1 LLIAHLALE
10 RCDAAPLSV
19 AVVHGMSRPDW
30 ATTIVSEQTVRKTQT
45 RAGLMSDISTPCAGA
60 T

>member
-1 LLIAHLALE
+1 
-10 RCDAAPLSV
+10 LSV